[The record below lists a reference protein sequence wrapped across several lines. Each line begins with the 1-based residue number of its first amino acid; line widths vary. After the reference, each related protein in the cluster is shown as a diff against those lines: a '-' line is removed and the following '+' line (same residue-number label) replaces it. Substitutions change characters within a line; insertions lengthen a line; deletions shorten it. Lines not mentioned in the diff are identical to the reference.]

1 MTSLVI
7 KLPRS
12 ASESSELPTR
22 RKTTKRITSPV
33 DDDSSVTSAPPLKRA
48 RPDVSEDEAPESPE
62 TSRPSAR
69 ASGSRAKAKQP
80 SKKKKKIVLSEPESE
95 EFDYADEES
104 EVEPPADDEDEY
116 MSEPKAAGKRGAA
129 KGKKGGAKLK
139 KKAESAKEIVARDER
154 KRPVDTG
161 DIGEGSAAKRP
172 RTRPGPHKSED
183 VLVDVVGDAP
193 PAAAMG
199 TPPPLKGD
207 STPAPPKKKLPQI
220 KKNKPAAGASVSAA
234 TATAISSTPVKPAPL
249 STNQE
254 DSKLP
259 PPIVGAGA
267 ARKATIPLSA
277 DVDLSNPALYAQLF
291 KSGGGS
297 TPSGSQRHQKDE
309 ERRKELNRRRDEA
322 RAKRA
327 SEASPPFDL
336 QGQMDK
342 ITRFEERLRH
352 SRSPAVYPNFL
363 AGALKAKPRA
373 ATPGENVTIQ
383 AGPEKKTYAGNNDL
397 EEGEM

>member
-12 ASESSELPTR
+12 TSESSELPAR
-22 RKTTKRITSPV
+22 RKTTRRITSPA

-48 RPDVSEDEAPESPE
+48 RPDVSEDEASGSPE

-69 ASGSRAKAKQP
+69 ASGLRAKAKQP
-80 SKKKKKIVLSEPESE
+80 SKMKKKIVLSDAESE
-95 EFDYADEES
+95 EYDYADEES
-104 EVEPPADDEDEY
+104 EVELPADDEDEY
-116 MSEPKAAGKRGAA
+116 MSEPKTVGKRGGA
-129 KGKKGGAKLK
+129 KGKKGGAKGK
-139 KKAESAKEIVARDER
+139 KKAEPAKEIVARDER
-154 KRPVDTG
+154 KRPADTG

-172 RTRPGPHKSED
+172 RTRPGQQKSGD

-193 PAAAMG
+193 PAAVG
-199 TPPPLKGD
+199 TPPPPKED
-207 STPAPPKKKLPQI
+207 SAPAPPKKKLPQI
-220 KKNKPAAGASVSAA
+220 KKNKPAAGVAVSAGTA
-234 TATAISSTPVKPAPL
+234 TATSSTPAKAAPL

-254 DSKLP
+254 DSILP

-277 DVDLSNPALYAQLF
+277 DVDLSNPMLYAQLF
-291 KSGGGS
+291 NKSSGGS
-297 TPSGSQRHQKDE
+297 TPSVSQRHQKDE
-309 ERRKELNRRRDEA
+309 ERRKELNRKRDDA

-327 SEASPPFDL
+327 NEASPPFDL

-342 ITRFEERLRH
+342 ITRFEERLRN

-363 AGALKAKPRA
+363 AGALKAKIRA
-373 ATPGENVTIQ
+373 ATPGEHVTIQ
-383 AGPEKKTYAGNNDL
+383 AEPEKKAYARNDL